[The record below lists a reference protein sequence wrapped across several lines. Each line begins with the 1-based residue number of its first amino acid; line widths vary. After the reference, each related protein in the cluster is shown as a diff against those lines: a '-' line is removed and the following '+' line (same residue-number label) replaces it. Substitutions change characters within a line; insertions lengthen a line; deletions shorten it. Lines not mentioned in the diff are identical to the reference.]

1 MSKKSYIYEQV
12 EQSNKFRKMVCAK
25 EQQVLAVF
33 DSLVRHK
40 RDNVIIANM
49 ADILRSRERKNWPS
63 ADEYLAWFKM
73 NGRGVLAKRKPLAKG
88 RESTLESERIASL
101 ILARIKQITMDEEG
115 LLTLLATCVGIEP
128 RTLNDDDDA
137 RANQLI
143 GSIRACND
151 GEDDAHIIQ
160 FAWQTALDTAEEE
173 NVRLKKTREAIK
185 RRLTPSIHE

>member
-1 MSKKSYIYEQV
+1 MSKICYIYEQV
-12 EQSNKFRKMVCAK
+12 EQSNKFREMVSAK

-73 NGRGVLAKRKPLAKG
+73 NGRGILAKRKPLAKG

-101 ILARIKQITMDEEG
+101 ILARVKQMTMDEEG

-128 RTLNDDDDA
+128 RTLNNDDDA
-137 RANQLI
+137 RANTLI
-143 GSIRACND
+143 RLIRACND

-160 FAWQTALDTAEEE
+160 FALQTDLDAAEEE
-173 NVRLKKTREAIK
+173 NARLKKTRDEIK
-185 RRLTPSIHE
+185 RRLRPSIHE